1 VGELCHINSALGD
14 HSLSHSFLEVA
25 TSLKNIKLNSYFK
38 YWNESQEEKNGT
50 QNSGETL
57 QQVCG
62 RTAINSGTRQLEGH
76 CPSQKNQ
83 PPKTPQ
89 NKSKQANKTKQN
101 KTKQNKI
108 PKVFPNKF
116 FLTPIEF
123 QRYIQI

>member
-1 VGELCHINSALGD
+1 
-14 HSLSHSFLEVA
+14 VA

-101 KTKQNKI
+101 KTKQNKTKY
-108 PKVFPNKF
+108 PKF
-116 FLTPIEF
+116 FQINFFLPPLNSNGIFKFEFFPIFES
-123 QRYIQI
+123 